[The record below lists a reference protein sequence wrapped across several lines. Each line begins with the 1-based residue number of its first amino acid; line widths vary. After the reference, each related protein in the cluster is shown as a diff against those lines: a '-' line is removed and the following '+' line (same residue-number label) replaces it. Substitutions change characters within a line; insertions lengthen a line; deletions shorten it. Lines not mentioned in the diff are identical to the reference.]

1 MRVSSGCHGIA
12 EDRTSPRGTLTFVDL
27 AGKESASKAGNM
39 GDNML
44 KSKTN
49 SRSLYF
55 LEQCID
61 VLKFNVTNSAGEP
74 RKIPWRSSKVSP
86 TSPPFSAKHDALV
99 SFMGRA
105 LTCSQVFKI
114 RPVA

>member
-1 MRVSSGCHGIA
+1 M
-12 EDRTSPRGTLTFVDL
+12 DL
-27 AGKESASKAGNM
+27 AGKEHASKAGDM

-61 VLKFNVTNSAGEP
+61 VLKFNVTNSAGEI
-74 RKIPWRSSKVSP
+74 RKIPWRSSKVSQS
-86 TSPPFSAKHDALV
+86 SPPFSAEHDALV
-99 SFMGRA
+99 SCMGQT
-105 LTCSQVFKI
+105 LTCSQGFRNKANGL
-114 RPVA
+114 RPIATLCAKGAMIVNASRRPA

>member
-1 MRVSSGCHGIA
+1 MASVRVSSGCYGLA

-27 AGKESASKAGNM
+27 AGKENASKAGNM
-39 GDNML
+39 GDDML

-61 VLKFNVTNSAGEP
+61 VLKFNVTNSAGEI
-74 RKIPWRSSKVSP
+74 RKIPMAELQGIP
-86 TSPPFSAKHDALV
+86 NIFSLLCKA
-99 SFMGRA
+99 
-105 LTCSQVFKI
+105 
-114 RPVA
+114 